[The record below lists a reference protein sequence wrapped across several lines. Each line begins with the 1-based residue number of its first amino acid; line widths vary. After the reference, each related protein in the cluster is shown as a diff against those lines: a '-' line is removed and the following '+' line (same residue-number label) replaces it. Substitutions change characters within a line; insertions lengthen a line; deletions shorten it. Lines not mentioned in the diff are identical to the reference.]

1 MPTEEDLKAKLASGL
16 EVEYW
21 SMLGRKKIVRI
32 KG

>member
-1 MPTEEDLKAKLASGL
+1 LKAKLASGL